1 MSVGI
6 NFGSATSGAGFD
18 VTSTVSSIM
27 AIQRKPE
34 AAWATQT
41 ATLQAKDTALTSLGS
56 SLSAL
61 SSSLSSLTSFDG
73 VFAGKQ
79 GATSDTNSV
88 VLTNVG
94 STAAIGSHT
103 LTVSTLAKTSQQ
115 YSAAVASGATVSGTL
130 SFMVGSGSA
139 TTLTVPSGSS
149 MAQVAA
155 QINASAAGVKASV
168 VSDSSG
174 SRLSFVSGT
183 GGTTGELTLGGTL
196 TDSSGNQ
203 VGYTR
208 SQAGVDAAYTIDGI
222 SLTSGSN
229 TVSSALSGVSF
240 QIVGITSSP
249 VTLQVAA
256 DNTSVTASLNSF
268 VSAYNT
274 LSKAL
279 VAQEGKDS
287 SGNPQPLFGS
297 NVISQIQSALS
308 NALSFQDP
316 NAPSNSSSSK
326 VSLAT
331 LGVSVGTDGTMSL
344 NSSALNTALTRNF
357 DGVATFFQSVGQFG
371 QNFASALSASGNS
384 GNGTIALASKNNAD
398 EEANLAKNKTDL
410 EARLTA
416 YQANLTAELNT
427 ANQILQSIPQQ
438 LSGLTQMFNSITG
451 YKGGY

>member
-1 MSVGI
+1 LSEKESLLSVGI

-249 VTLQVAA
+249 VTL
-256 DNTSVTASLNSF
+256 
-268 VSAYNT
+268 
-274 LSKAL
+274 
-279 VAQEGKDS
+279 
-287 SGNPQPLFGS
+287 
-297 NVISQIQSALS
+297 
-308 NALSFQDP
+308 
-316 NAPSNSSSSK
+316 
-326 VSLAT
+326 
-331 LGVSVGTDGTMSL
+331 
-344 NSSALNTALTRNF
+344 
-357 DGVATFFQSVGQFG
+357 
-371 QNFASALSASGNS
+371 
-384 GNGTIALASKNNAD
+384 
-398 EEANLAKNKTDL
+398 
-410 EARLTA
+410 
-416 YQANLTAELNT
+416 
-427 ANQILQSIPQQ
+427 
-438 LSGLTQMFNSITG
+438 
-451 YKGGY
+451 